1 MLKKKLESI
10 ALFAALDE
18 DELEALA
25 AISEIKTYQEGSLVF
40 SEGDTGKDIYFLV
53 SGVVSIRKKISSG
66 FKTLAVLRDGDLFG
80 EMSFFENAPRSADAF
95 APMECDILSIK
106 GEAFEAFLSDKPRKS
121 FSMLM
126 KMLAI
131 SSSRLRNMDRYFTT
145 LYQTA
150 RIMATCASLAE
161 LAEKILP
168 ELINSL
174 PVSAAALYTRSLYE
188 NEYKLI
194 AAIPAMEDVSI
205 SGDTPFILR
214 LASGEAFCDDNVKD
228 VPGMRFFAPIAGE
241 DGLAGFIALAS
252 EKDPALED
260 RILVGTI
267 CNMINPV
274 IINLRTKQED
284 LMKSRLKEQKW
295 QL

>member
-1 MLKKKLESI
+1 MIQKKIESI
-10 ALFAALDE
+10 ALFSALDKS
-18 DELEALA
+18 ELETLA
-25 AISEIKTYQEGSLVF
+25 AISEIKTYPPESLVF

-53 SGVVSIRKKISSG
+53 SGEVSIRKKITSG
-66 FKTLAVLRDGDLFG
+66 FKTIAVLREGDLFG
-80 EMSFFENAPRSADAF
+80 EMSFFENAPRSADAL
-95 APMECDILSIK
+95 ASKECDILSIK
-106 GEAFEAFLSDKPRKS
+106 GEAFETFLSDKPRKS
-121 FSMLM
+121 FSILM

-150 RIMATCASLAE
+150 RLMASCSSVEE

-168 ELINSL
+168 EISNSL
-174 PVSAAALYTRSLYE
+174 PVSGCAVYTRSLYE
-188 NEYKLI
+188 DEYNLVY
-194 AAIPAMEDVSI
+194 ALPYREEASI
-205 SGDTPFILR
+205 SASAPVIIR

-228 VPGMRFFAPIAGE
+228 VPGMRFFAPIGSE
-241 DGLAGFIALAS
+241 DGLTGFIALAS
-252 EKDPALED
+252 ERDPALED

-274 IINLRTKQED
+274 IINLRTRQEE
-284 LMKSRLKEQKW
+284 LMKHRLKEQKW